1 MAAVVHKTIHGVEK
15 VIPRCPQTVDKTRP
29 LCYNEAMR
37 PDFTALDALISENG
51 EKFARFY
58 EMLISCNA
66 KYNLTA
72 IKDEKEVR
80 VKHFLDSLAGE
91 ELFFKGAS
99 VVEVGSG
106 GGFPSVPL
114 MLVRGDLHFTLVES
128 TGKKCDFLRAVVKEF
143 GLNATIKN
151 ARAEDCGRDPSLRE
165 RYDICIARAVARLNT
180 LSEYCLPLVKKG
192 GFFLAY
198 KGNADEEIFEAK
210 NAITLLG
217 GGKTE
222 AFPYELPEGYGSR
235 TLVRI
240 QKQKNTPEK
249 YPRGQGRERSKPL

>member
-1 MAAVVHKTIHGVEK
+1 MT
-15 VIPRCPQTVDKTRP
+15 P
-29 LCYNEAMR
+29 N
-37 PDFTALDALISENG
+37 FTALNALIEKNS

-58 EMLISCNA
+58 EMLVNCNA

-72 IKDEKEVR
+72 ITEEKEVYI
-80 VKHFLDSLAGE
+80 KHFLDSLAGE
-91 ELFFKGAS
+91 ELLFKGAS
-99 VVEVGSG
+99 VAEVGSG

-128 TGKKCDFLRAVVKEF
+128 TGKKCDFLSAVIKEF
-143 GLNATIKN
+143 DLNATVKN
-151 ARAEDCGRDPSLRE
+151 ARAEDCGRDLSLRE
-165 RYDICIARAVARLNT
+165 KYDICIARAVARLNT

-192 GFFLAY
+192 GFFVAY
-198 KGNADEEIFEAK
+198 KGNAEEEITEAK
-210 NAITLLG
+210 NAVSVLG

-240 QKQKNTPEK
+240 RKEKNTPEK